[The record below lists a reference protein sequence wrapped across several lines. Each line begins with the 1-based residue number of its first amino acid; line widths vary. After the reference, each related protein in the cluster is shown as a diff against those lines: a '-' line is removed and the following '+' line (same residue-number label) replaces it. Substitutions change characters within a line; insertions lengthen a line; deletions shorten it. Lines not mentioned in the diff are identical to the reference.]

1 MIFKQLPDSPSGT
14 PKASK
19 AEGAIGAIAATSQ
32 NVVDLGRCAS
42 DERVKCDKTCGATLL
57 NFILPAAVSS
67 PFRQI
72 VVVFWYKSVI
82 KITVMYQGVIA

>member
-1 MIFKQLPDSPSGT
+1 MVFKQLPDSPSGA

-19 AEGAIGAIAATSQ
+19 VEGAIGAIAATSQ

-42 DERVKCDKTCGATLL
+42 DERVEGDKTCGGALL
-57 NFILPAAVSS
+57 NFILPAAVSR

-72 VVVFWYKSVI
+72 VVGGTAPVPVCVEVSH
-82 KITVMYQGVIA
+82 